1 MLEELQNFGWNK
13 RFVFDSVYLHSDIY
27 GKLPISWILFSEHD
41 DRTAPQFRNRK
52 GRGSHKGRS
61 YDRSRRD
68 RQRGSHSGGF
78 GGPGPRS
85 RLEDTDGDVT
95 MSDSSQDNSSQHRL

>member
-1 MLEELQNFGWNK
+1 MF
-13 RFVFDSVYLHSDIY
+13 
-27 GKLPISWILFSEHD
+27 PILFPFSEHD

-52 GRGSHKGRS
+52 GRGPQKGRS

-85 RLEDTDGDVT
+85 RPDDMSGDVT
-95 MSDSSQDNSSQHRL
+95 MGDNSQDNSSQHRL

>member
-1 MLEELQNFGWNK
+1 MYNITVQSLRNVIPSIHCRIK
-13 RFVFDSVYLHSDIY
+13 VFDLSV
-27 GKLPISWILFSEHD
+27 PFSEHD

-68 RQRGSHSGGF
+68 RQRGNHSGGF

-85 RLEDTDGDVT
+85 RLDDTDGDVT
-95 MSDSSQDNSSQHRL
+95 MSDNSQDNSSQHRL